1 MQKAYEELEKLRL
14 IVEKSFKK
22 TDELDRLITQIE
34 VKLARAYARKVSA
47 ENKST

>member
-1 MQKAYEELEKLRL
+1 MKKAYEELKNLRL

-22 TDELDRLITQIE
+22 THELDRLLTQIE

>member
-14 IVEKSFKK
+14 IVEKSFQK

-34 VKLARAYARKVSA
+34 VKLARAYARKVST

>member
-1 MQKAYEELEKLRL
+1 MKKAYEELKKLRL
-14 IVEKSFKK
+14 IVETSFKK
-22 TDELDRLITQIE
+22 TDEIDRLLTQIE

>member
-1 MQKAYEELEKLRL
+1 MKKAYEELKNLRL

-22 TDELDRLITQIE
+22 TDELDRLLTQIE
-34 VKLARAYARKVSA
+34 VKLSRAYARKVSA